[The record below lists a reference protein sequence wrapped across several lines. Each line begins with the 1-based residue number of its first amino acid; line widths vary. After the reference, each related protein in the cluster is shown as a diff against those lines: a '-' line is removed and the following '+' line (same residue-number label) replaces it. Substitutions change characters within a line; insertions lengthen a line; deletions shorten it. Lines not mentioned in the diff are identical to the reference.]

1 MGQLLLVRHG
11 QASWTASMEGD
22 DYDVLSPTGWEQGR
36 VLGAAWAE
44 RGTRPD
50 VVVRGG
56 LRRHRE
62 TTEALLEGA
71 GLSLPV
77 DVDPGW
83 DEFDHVDVLAGMPA
97 PPTQE
102 PTDKRGYQLLLEGA
116 LDSWMSDDGR
126 YSESYAAFTDRV
138 ASAFARVPADGTVA
152 VVTSGGAIAGVC
164 AALLADGDADV
175 AAHLWRRLNV
185 VCVNTSVTK
194 VVLGRRGRTLVTFND
209 HSHLDPHPE
218 LLTYR

>member
-11 QASWTASMEGD
+11 QASWAAD
-22 DYDVLSPTGWEQGR
+22 DYDVLSPTGWEQAR
-36 VLGAAWAE
+36 VLGAAWAQ

-62 TTEALLEGA
+62 TTEGLLEGA
-71 GLSLPV
+71 GLDLAV
-77 DVDPGW
+77 TEDPGW
-83 DEFDHVDVLAGMPA
+83 DEFDHVDVLAGMPD
-97 PPTQE
+97 PPAE
-102 PTDKRGYQLLLEGA
+102 PPTDKRAYQLLLEGA
-116 LDSWMSDDGR
+116 IDAWMGAAGR
-126 YSESYAAFTDRV
+126 YAESYAAFGARV
-138 ASAFARVPADGTVA
+138 ADAFARVPADGTVA

-175 AAHLWRRLNV
+175 ADHLWRRLNV

-209 HSHLDPHPE
+209 HSHLDPHPA

>member
-1 MGQLLLVRHG
+1 MGRLLLVRHG
-11 QASWTASMEGD
+11 QASWAAD
-22 DYDVLSPTGWEQGR
+22 DYDVLSPTGWEQAR
-36 VLGAAWAE
+36 VLGGAWAQ

-71 GLSLPV
+71 GLDL
-77 DVDPGW
+77 DVTEDRGW
-83 DEFDHVDVLAGMPA
+83 DEFDHLDVLAGMPA
-97 PPTQE
+97 PPAET
-102 PTDKRGYQLLLEGA
+102 PIDKRAYQRLLETAIDAWMGA
-116 LDSWMSDDGR
+116 AGR

-138 ASAFARVPADGTVA
+138 AGAFARVPADGTVA
-152 VVTSGGAIAGVC
+152 VVTSGGAVAGVC
-164 AALLADGDADV
+164 AALLADGDPAV

-194 VVLGRRGRTLVTFND
+194 VVVGRRGRTLVTFND